1 MVDIEAGAIVV
12 SAHLGMPW
20 QNITAGSMNIPS
32 GDCMDKIVLVARKL
46 DERSSLKG
54 CMPPWCEL
62 MRAFIP
68 KGLLTRL
75 HDFFKIMWQTG
86 FLNRYRKNLN
96 VRTSTESQNWWSK
109 VCPKRKGNPAMTSW
123 TYSLPIW
130 LVGWSLI
137 YIPVELFVSICTAKF
152 RAETPLHVCNAAEH
166 VQVSQVL
173 SCKCYISIS

>member
-1 MVDIEAGAIVV
+1 MWWYRSCTWLHVYCSSHNVKRWCRQTSIIERYMVDIEAGAIVV

-20 QNITAGSMNIPS
+20 QNRTAGSMNIPS

-62 MRAFIP
+62 MRAFDP

-75 HDFFKIMWQTG
+75 HDFFKIMWHSG

-123 TYSLPIW
+123 TYSLPMISRMK
-130 LVGWSLI
+130 LD
-137 YIPVELFVSICTAKF
+137 
-152 RAETPLHVCNAAEH
+152 LHTCGALRFH
-166 VQVSQVL
+166 L
-173 SCKCYISIS
+173 YG